1 MPLCGKM
8 VTMNLAPAT
17 HRVWPTGD
25 FDTDVLIVGSGF
37 GGSVAALRLVE
48 KGYRVLVLEKGR
60 RWRPEEFPR
69 SNWHLSRSFW
79 LPWLGWY
86 GTWGFH
92 LLSDVMILYGVGV
105 GGGSLVYANTHLEP
119 DAVVWDDPHW
129 KGLEDWRGVMPAHY
143 ATARRML
150 GSVPS
155 PRFDAGDEALRRI
168 AARRGLAET
177 FYPTRVGVFFGDPE
191 VPTPDPYFGGEGPPR
206 VGCHF
211 CGACMVGCPTGA
223 KNTLDRNYLYLAE
236 KKGARIL
243 PETAAELI
251 EPLPGGGYRVLWR
264 KATDRLFPRRG
275 AFTARQV
282 VLAGGVLGTSKL
294 LMDCRMQGALEHLS
308 PRLGEYVRTNSE
320 ALLGITS
327 RTNDNLWQG
336 LAIQAEVHVDE
347 RTRMELVRFPKGSD
361 VVLALGTLLTDGGGG
376 VPRWLRWGGRVLSHP
391 IQALRTAWPVGKA
404 ARSQVL
410 LVMQTIDNHT
420 TLRQARKLYWP
431 FRRILAS
438 RPPAGQGRVPSLIPI
453 ANQVAR
459 ELGEELNAV
468 PQSTLV
474 EVLLNRSVT
483 AHILGG
489 CAIAGSRDEGV
500 IDASFQVFG
509 YPGLYVMDGS
519 VIGANLGANPSLT
532 ITALAE
538 YACARIPRAG
548 EVNR

>member
-1 MPLCGKM
+1 MGSADGR
-8 VTMNLAPAT
+8 LASPPA
-17 HRVWPTGD
+17 HD

-37 GGSVAALRLVE
+37 GGSVAALRFAE

-69 SNWHLSRSFW
+69 SNWNFPKSFW

-105 GGGSLVYANTHLEP
+105 GGGSLLYANTHLEP
-119 DAVVWDDPHW
+119 DDVVWDDPHW

-155 PRFDAGDEALRRI
+155 PRLDRGDEALRRV
-168 AARRGLAET
+168 AERRGLATT
-177 FYPTRVGVFFGDPE
+177 FRPTSVGVFFGQPE
-191 VPTPDPYFGGEGPPR
+191 VEVPDPYFGGEGPPR
-206 VGCHF
+206 RGCHF
-211 CGACMVGCPTGA
+211 CGACMVGCPSGA

-243 PETAAELI
+243 PESRVELL
-251 EPLPGGGYRVLWR
+251 EPLPGGGFRVLW
-264 KATDRLFPRRG
+264 AASTERLFPRRG
-275 AFTARQV
+275 AFTARRV
-282 VLAGGVLGTSKL
+282 VLAGGVLGTSRL
-294 LMDCRMQGALEHLS
+294 LMECRRAGSLEHLS

-327 RTNDNLWQG
+327 RSHEDLWQG
-336 LAIQAEVHVDE
+336 LVIQAEVHVDE

-376 VPRWLRWGGRVLSHP
+376 VPRWVRWAGNVLRHP
-391 IQALRTAWPVGKA
+391 LGALRTAWPLGKA

-420 TLRQARKLYWP
+420 TLRQTRKAYWP
-431 FRRILAS
+431 FRRILSS
-438 RPPAGQGRVPSLIPI
+438 RPPDGQGRVPSYIPI
-453 ANQVAR
+453 ANEVAR
-459 ELGEELNAV
+459 ELGQELDAV
-468 PQSTLV
+468 AQSTLV
-474 EVLLNRSVT
+474 EVLLDRSVT

-500 IDASFQVFG
+500 VDASFQVFG

-538 YACARIPRAG
+538 YACSQVPPAG
-548 EVNR
+548 EAGR

>member
-1 MPLCGKM
+1 M
-8 VTMNLAPAT
+8 VTMTCAPST
-17 HRVWPTGD
+17 RSVWPAGD

-37 GGSVAALRLVE
+37 GGSVAALRLAE
-48 KGYRVLVLEKGR
+48 KGYRLLVLEKGK

-168 AARRGLAET
+168 AERWGLAET
-177 FYPTRVGVFFGDPE
+177 FYPTRVGVFFGDPNE
-191 VPTPDPYFGGEGPPR
+191 ATPDPYFGGEGPAR

-251 EPLPGGGYRVLWR
+251 EPLPGGGYRVCWR

-275 AFTARQV
+275 AYTARRV

-294 LMDCRMQGALEHLS
+294 LMECRARGTLVHLS
-308 PRLGEYVRTNSE
+308 PRLGQYVRTNSE

-327 RTNDNLWQG
+327 RSNDDLWQG
-336 LAIQAEVHVDE
+336 LAIQAEVHVDK

-361 VVLALGTLLTDGGGG
+361 VVLALGTLLTDGGNGI
-376 VPRWLRWGGRVLSHP
+376 PRWLRWAGQVARHP
-391 IQALRTAWPVGKA
+391 VQALRTAWPVGKA

-410 LVMQTIDNHT
+410 LVMQTVDNHT
-420 TLRQARKLYWP
+420 TLKQARKPYWP
-431 FRRILAS
+431 FRRVLDS
-438 RPPAGQGRVPSLIPI
+438 QPPAGQGRVPSVIPI

-474 EVLLNRSVT
+474 EVLLDRSVT

-509 YPGLYVMDGS
+509 YPGLFVMDGS

-538 YACARIPRAG
+538 YACAKIPRAG
-548 EVNR
+548 EVNG

>member
-1 MPLCGKM
+1 MGSADGR
-8 VTMNLAPAT
+8 LASPPA
-17 HRVWPTGD
+17 HD

-37 GGSVAALRLVE
+37 GGSVAALRFAE

-69 SNWHLSRSFW
+69 SNWNFPKSFW

-105 GGGSLVYANTHLEP
+105 GGGSLLYANTHLEP
-119 DAVVWDDPHW
+119 DDVVWDDPHW

-155 PRFDAGDEALRRI
+155 PRLDRGDEALRRV
-168 AARRGLAET
+168 AERRGLATT
-177 FYPTRVGVFFGDPE
+177 FRPTSVGVFFGQPE
-191 VPTPDPYFGGEGPPR
+191 VEVPDPYFGGEGPPR
-206 VGCHF
+206 RGCHF
-211 CGACMVGCPTGA
+211 CGACMVGCPSGA

-243 PETAAELI
+243 PESRVELL
-251 EPLPGGGYRVLWR
+251 EPLPGGGFRVLW
-264 KATDRLFPRRG
+264 AASTERLFPRRG
-275 AFTARQV
+275 AFTARRV
-282 VLAGGVLGTSKL
+282 VLAGGVLGTSRL
-294 LMDCRMQGALEHLS
+294 LMECRRAGSLEHLS

-327 RTNDNLWQG
+327 RSHEDLWQG

-376 VPRWLRWGGRVLSHP
+376 VPRWVRWAGNVLRHP
-391 IQALRTAWPVGKA
+391 LGALRTAWPLGKA

-420 TLRQARKLYWP
+420 TLRQTRKAYWP
-431 FRRILAS
+431 FRRILSS
-438 RPPAGQGRVPSLIPI
+438 RPPDGQGRVPSYIPI
-453 ANQVAR
+453 ANEVAR
-459 ELGEELNAV
+459 ELGQELDAV
-468 PQSTLV
+468 AQSTLV
-474 EVLLNRSVT
+474 EVLLDRSVT

-500 IDASFQVFG
+500 VDASFQVFG

-538 YACARIPRAG
+538 YACSQVPPAG
-548 EVNR
+548 EAGR

>member
-1 MPLCGKM
+1 MKTMKSGNGRAAAPPGKE
-8 VTMNLAPAT
+8 
-17 HRVWPTGD
+17 

-37 GGSVAALRLVE
+37 GGSVAALRFAE

-60 RWRPEEFPR
+60 RWRPEDFPR
-69 SNWHLSRSFW
+69 SNWNFPKSFW

-105 GGGSLVYANTHLEP
+105 GGGSLLYANTHLEP
-119 DAVVWDDPHW
+119 DEVVWDDPHW
-129 KGLEDWRGVMPAHY
+129 KELEDWRGVMPVHY

-155 PRFDAGDEALRRI
+155 PRFDKGDEALRRV
-168 AARRGLAET
+168 AERRGLAKT
-177 FYPTRVGVFFGDPE
+177 FRPTRVGVYFGQPQVE
-191 VPTPDPYFGGEGPPR
+191 VPDPYFGGEGPPR

-236 KKGARIL
+236 KRGARVL
-243 PETAAELI
+243 PETQVELV
-251 EPLPGGGYRVLWR
+251 EPLPGEGYRVRWR
-264 KATDRLFPRRG
+264 TATDRLFPRRG
-275 AFTARQV
+275 AFTARRV

-294 LMDCRMQGALEHLS
+294 LMDCQRAGTLVHLS

-320 ALLGITS
+320 ALLGVTS
-327 RTNDNLWQG
+327 RSHDDLWQG

-347 RTRMELVRFPKGSD
+347 RTRMEVVRFPKGSD

-376 VPRWLRWGGRVLSHP
+376 VPRWLRWAGNVVRHP
-391 IQALRTAWPVGKA
+391 LRALRTAWPVGKA

-420 TLRQARKLYWP
+420 TLRQTRKAYWP
-431 FRRILAS
+431 FRRILSS
-438 RPPAGQGRVPSLIPI
+438 RPPDGQGRVPSFIPI
-453 ANQVAR
+453 ANEVAR
-459 ELGEELNAV
+459 ELGQELDGVA
-468 PQSTLV
+468 QSTLV
-474 EVLLNRSVT
+474 EVLLDRSVT

-489 CAIAGSRDEGV
+489 CAIAGGRDEGV
-500 IDASFQVFG
+500 IDGSFQVFG

-538 YACARIPRAG
+538 YACSKVPPVG
-548 EVNR
+548 EVGR